1 MPHSVPSTS
10 MRRADPFPQEP
21 NRMLR
26 LCFPIAA
33 FALLALLAPARVMA
47 DDSALTLR
55 VDPTFSR
62 SKLSTAEQNWYDL
75 IWSHVAGCASTVLT
89 RSQYDDSYTY
99 GRSIGDYDTALLLGL
114 RATGDRRFLDR
125 VMVVTDSMRAK
136 LADADDACAG
146 GTTDGYLD
154 WRWRSIG
161 AGTCSCTNTCGGLYG
176 SDHEQIDEA
185 MAHGN
190 IALVAYAFVVN
201 ADIDT
206 AYASR
211 ATFWTNYLLHHWEA
225 KWISR
230 AGGDSVKAW
239 LDNSTGMYK
248 HEAHC
253 VANLTRAA
261 YYLWKI
267 TGNPFYLN
275 RANDLAAR
283 SAGNLVLNPTVPT
296 AYSWHHQVDNT
307 LTWQAVNY
315 AEYTSGVFCDLH
327 LDGFAPYAST
337 VEIKKFMSTWRDIV
351 FGASA
356 PGFTM
361 MGPDVYGGGT
371 PIGIVATSAS
381 AMARWDSTGKMLQ
394 YASVLSAWSPSA
406 SSIYTMQVPAGAL
419 VAVSTRTN
427 GGSTTPA
434 KINDLGALQVADQSV
449 LLAWTAPAG
458 SASGPA
464 TSYQLRRSSQ
474 PITDANFASATAV
487 PISQTPALPGTP
499 EQFAVMGLARST
511 SYHFAIRALDA
522 AGNAAPV
529 SNDLGIVTAATDVI
543 GPAAIRDLHSQ

>member
-1 MPHSVPSTS
+1 
-10 MRRADPFPQEP
+10 
-21 NRMLR
+21 
-26 LCFPIAA
+26 
-33 FALLALLAPARVMA
+33 LALMTVLLPCRVRA

-62 SKLSTAEQNWYDL
+62 SKLTAAEQNWYDL
-75 IWSHVAGCASTVLT
+75 IWTHVAGCASTVLA
-89 RSQYDDSYTY
+89 RSQWDDSYTY

-136 LADADDACAG
+136 LRDADDACVG
-146 GTTDGYLD
+146 GATDGYLD
-154 WRWRSIG
+154 WRFRSIN
-161 AGTCSCTNTCGGLYG
+161 ALNCSCTNTCGGYFG
-176 SDHEQIDEA
+176 TDREQIDEA
-185 MAHGN
+185 LANGN

-201 ADIDT
+201 SDIDT

-211 ATFWTNYLLHHWEA
+211 ASFWTNYLLHHWEA

-230 AGGDSVKAW
+230 AGGDSLKAW
-239 LDNSTGMYK
+239 LDNATGMYK

-307 LTWQAVNY
+307 TTWQAVNY

-351 FGASA
+351 FANSA

-361 MGPDVYGGGT
+361 MGPDVYGGGAA
-371 PIGIVATSAS
+371 IAIAATSAS
-381 AMARWDSTGKMLQ
+381 TMARWDSTGKMMQ
-394 YASVLSAWSPSA
+394 YANVLSAWSPSA
-406 SSIYTMQVPAGAL
+406 TSIYTMQVPAGAL

-427 GGSTTPA
+427 GGGGGAPA
-434 KINDLGALQVADQSV
+434 KINDLGALQVGDQSV
-449 LLAWTAPAG
+449 VLTWTAPGG
-458 SASGPA
+458 SSNGPA

-474 PITDANFASATAV
+474 LITDANFASATAV
-487 PISQTPALPGTP
+487 PISQTPATPGTI
-499 EQFAVMGLARST
+499 EQFAVMGLT
-511 SYHFAIRALDA
+511 PGTGYHFAIRALDA

-529 SNDLGIVTAATDVI
+529 SNDVAVVMATSDVI
-543 GPAAIRDLHSQ
+543 APAAIRDLHSQ

>member
-1 MPHSVPSTS
+1 VLSGV
-10 MRRADPFPQEP
+10 
-21 NRMLR
+21 
-26 LCFPIAA
+26 
-33 FALLALLAPARVMA
+33 LAWASLAIA

-55 VDPTFSR
+55 VDPGFSR
-62 SKLSTAEQNWYDL
+62 SKLSATEQHWYDL
-75 IWSHVAGCASTVLT
+75 TWSHVNGCASTVLT

-99 GRSIGDYDTALLLGL
+99 GRSIGDFDAYLLMGL
-114 RATGDRRFLDR
+114 RATGDRKFLDR
-125 VMVVTDSMRAK
+125 VMVISDSMRAK

-146 GTTDGYLD
+146 GTADGYLD
-154 WRWRSIG
+154 WRWRAIG

-201 ADIDT
+201 ADLDT

-225 KWISR
+225 KWVSR

-239 LDNSTGMYK
+239 LDNATGMYK

-261 YYLWKI
+261 YYLYKI

-283 SAGNLVLNPTVPT
+283 SAGNLVMNPTVPT

-307 LTWQAVNY
+307 TTWQAVNY
-315 AEYTSGVFCDLH
+315 ATMTSAAFCDLH
-327 LDGFAPYAST
+327 LDGFAPYASP
-337 VEIKKFMSTWRDIV
+337 VEMKKFTSTWRDIV

-371 PIGIVATSAS
+371 PIGISPTGMSAF
-381 AMARWDSTGKMLQ
+381 ARWDSTGKLMQ
-394 YASVLSAWSPSA
+394 YASVLAAANPSA
-406 SSIYTMQVPAGAL
+406 VSIYTTLVAAGAL
-419 VAVSTRTN
+419 MTVSARQSASGTPSRITN
-427 GGSTTPA
+427 LAAS
-434 KINDLGALQVADQSV
+434 QVYDQSLV
-449 LLAWTAPAG
+449 LTWTAPSG

-464 TSYQLRRSSQ
+464 TTYQLRRSSQ
-474 PITDANFASATAV
+474 AITDANFASATV
-487 PISQTPALPGTP
+487 VSISQAPAPAGSA
-499 EQFAVMGLARST
+499 EQFVVTGLARAT

-529 SNDLGIVTAATDVI
+529 SNDVAATTAASDIVP
-543 GPAAIRDLHSQ
+543 PAAVRDLSSN

>member
-1 MPHSVPSTS
+1 MP
-10 MRRADPFPQEP
+10 R
-21 NRMLR
+21 LR
-26 LCFPIAA
+26 FSGLITA
-33 FALLALLAPARVMA
+33 LALATALAGPSPARA

-55 VDPTFSR
+55 INPAFSR
-62 SKLSTAEQNWYDL
+62 SNLTPAEQNWYDL
-75 IWSHVAGCASTVLT
+75 TWNHVAGCASTVLT

-99 GRSIGDYDTALLLGL
+99 GRSLGDFDTYLLMGL
-114 RATGDRRFLDR
+114 RATGDRKFLDK

-136 LADADDACAG
+136 LADADDACVG

-154 WRWRSIG
+154 WRWRSVN

-190 IALVAYAFVVN
+190 IALVAYAFYVN
-201 ADIDT
+201 RDLDT

-239 LDNSTGMYK
+239 LDNATGMYK

-267 TGNPFYLN
+267 TGNPFYKS
-275 RANDLAAR
+275 RADDLAGR
-283 SAGNLVLNPTVPT
+283 TAGNLVLNPTVTT

-307 LTWQAVNY
+307 TTWQATNY
-315 AEYTSGVFCDLH
+315 AEMTSGALCDLH
-327 LDGFAPYAST
+327 LDGYTPYAST
-337 VEIKKFMSTWRDIV
+337 VEMKRFVSTWRDIV

-371 PIGIVATSAS
+371 AIGISPMGMSAF
-381 AMARWDSTGKMLQ
+381 ARWDSTGKLLQ
-394 YASVLSAWSPSA
+394 YASVLASANPSA
-406 SSIYTMQVPAGAL
+406 VSIYTTPVAAGAL
-419 VAVSTRTN
+419 MAVSTRQN
-427 GGSTTPA
+427 SSGTPSR
-434 KINDLGALQVADQSV
+434 ITDLAAAQVGDQSV
-449 LLAWTAPAG
+449 LLTWTAPSG

-464 TSYQLRRSSQ
+464 TTYQLRRSSQ
-474 PITDANFASATAV
+474 AITDANFASATVV
-487 PISQTPALPGTP
+487 PLSQAPGSAGSA
-499 EQFAVMGLARST
+499 EQFAVTGLT
-511 SYHFAIRALDA
+511 PGTTYHFAIRALDA

-529 SNDLGIVTAATDVI
+529 SNDVPAVTAASDVI
-543 GPAAIRDLHSQ
+543 PPAAVRDLHTP